1 MLRKGQEK
9 VVDSPRV
16 KLMLEVGVDPLLSFV
31 NKISIIELN
40 YQISLAYIVR
50 FKVNLSC

>member
-9 VVDSPRV
+9 MADFPRV
-16 KLMLEVGVDPLLSFV
+16 KLTLYVGVDPLLSFV
-31 NKISIIELN
+31 NKIPIMELS
-40 YQISLAYIVR
+40 YKTSLAYIVR